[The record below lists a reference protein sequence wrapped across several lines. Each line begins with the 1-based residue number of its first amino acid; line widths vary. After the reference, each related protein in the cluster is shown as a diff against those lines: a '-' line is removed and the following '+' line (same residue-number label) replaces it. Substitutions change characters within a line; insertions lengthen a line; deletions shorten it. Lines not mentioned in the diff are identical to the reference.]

1 MNKFWVVCRRE
12 YLERIRSRWFIVA
25 TLAGPIFF
33 GSLFI
38 IPIVLS
44 GRAKASAEATN
55 IIVLDATGTKLGA
68 QVAELL
74 RGGPFGDSLAA
85 TVQTV
90 TAAELPPA
98 ESAAV
103 REVVAHR
110 RTGYLVLDS
119 VALAGGNV
127 RYAGRNASSLSDI
140 DLLTTIVRRSVV
152 AQRLEQ
158 AGVDPRQVAVLT
170 AVNTKVD
177 AERITDRGRG
187 GGSGKLSAMF
197 AYGLGFTL
205 YMMIVI
211 YGNVILR
218 GVVDEKSSR
227 VAEVV
232 VASAP
237 ADTLLAGKVFGV
249 SAVAITQVIAWAVTS
264 TVVYRAR
271 GFVLNRFGMDAPAI
285 SFPSIAPGTAIVLAL
300 FLLLGFLAYA
310 ALYAGMGAM
319 VSNQDDAQQ
328 AAMPVTML
336 VVCAVVL
343 IPPIL
348 LEPTGTLARLGSW
361 FPFTAPI
368 LMPVRMSLIQVPSYE
383 VAGTLLGVAAGGAV
397 AVWLAARI
405 YRVGLLMYGKRP
417 NLREL
422 IRWVRQAG

>member
-12 YLERIRSRWFIVA
+12 YLERIRSRWFIFA

-33 GSLFI
+33 GALFI

-44 GRAKASAEATN
+44 GRAKASAEATH
-55 IIVLDATGTKLGA
+55 IIVLDATRTTLGA
-68 QVAELL
+68 QVTGLL

-85 TVQTV
+85 TLRPV
-90 TAAELPPA
+90 TASQLPAA

-103 REVVAHR
+103 RDVVAR
-110 RTGYLVLDS
+110 RQTGYLVLDS
-119 VALAGGNV
+119 LALAGGNV

-140 DLLTTIVRRSVV
+140 DLLTTIVRRSIV
-152 AQRLEQ
+152 ALRLEQ
-158 AGVDPRQVAVLT
+158 AGVDPQRVAILT
-170 AVNTKVD
+170 AVNTRVD
-177 AERITDRGRG
+177 AERIDDRGRG
-187 GGSGKLSAMF
+187 AGSGKLSAMF

-232 VASAP
+232 VSSAP

-249 SAVAITQVIAWAVTS
+249 SAVAITQVVVWALTS
-264 TVVYRAR
+264 TAVYRAR
-271 GFVLNRFGMDAPAI
+271 ALVLNRFGVDAPAI
-285 SFPSIAPGTAIVLAL
+285 SLPSIGPGTAIILVL
-300 FLLLGFLAYA
+300 FLVLGFLAYA

-348 LEPTGTLARLGSW
+348 LEPTGTLARVGSW

-383 VAGTLLGVAAGGAV
+383 VAGTLLGVAAGCAV

-417 NLREL
+417 TIGEV
-422 IRWVRQAG
+422 IRWVRQSG